1 MTMCEFNS
9 EESNKGVDV
18 IVSTTVQLERSRK
31 GKIFFLDCVQINFL
45 KKNHKLKLCVDKRQG
60 SQWKPATYRG
70 ALAMNMKVQAMKF
83 LLKKGFKR
91 MTF

>member
-45 KKNHKLKLCVDKRQG
+45 KKKQIKIVCR
-60 SQWKPATYRG
+60 
-70 ALAMNMKVQAMKF
+70 
-83 LLKKGFKR
+83 
-91 MTF
+91 